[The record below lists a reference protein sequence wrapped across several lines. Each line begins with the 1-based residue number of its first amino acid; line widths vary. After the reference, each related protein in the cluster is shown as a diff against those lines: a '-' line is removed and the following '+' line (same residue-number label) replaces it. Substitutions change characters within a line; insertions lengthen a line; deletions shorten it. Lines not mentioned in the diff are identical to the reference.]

1 MSIAQ
6 PNEPTSRKPL
16 RLWPG
21 VVAAVLLVLV
31 RFVVPLVVSESM
43 PFAMIG
49 ALVAALVI
57 LAWWLFFSR
66 APWSERLGGLALMI
80 VAVFATSR
88 LVHPSIAGG
97 GMGMLLYIW
106 AIPAVA
112 VALVAW
118 AAGTRRL
125 SNGLRRASMVASIL
139 LTSVAFGFL
148 HGAQLKYSWAV
159 LVIFLVGIALTTV
172 RALTKSVAAS
182 FLVHVGYN
190 GTLSILLFVATS
202 GFRHLERLNQ

>member
-139 LTSVAFGFL
+139 LACGAWTLVRTEGVTSDLIGSEFHWRWTPTPEQRL
-148 HGAQLKYSWAV
+148 LAQAV
-159 LVIFLVGIALTTV
+159 GEPKPLPPPP
-172 RALTKSVAAS
+172 S
-182 FLVHVGYN
+182 
-190 GTLSILLFVATS
+190 AT
-202 GFRHLERLNQ
+202 EAPKEQPVTETADKP